1 MKIDCTNRNYLK
13 KTPRKTKILTV
24 ENIYNILFC
33 FESFD
38 KIVTISKF
46 KIFWLKTRSKLNVH
60 KTFRRPPDIF

>member
-33 FESFD
+33 FEKFD

-46 KIFWLKTRSKLNVH
+46 KIFWLMM
-60 KTFRRPPDIF
+60 